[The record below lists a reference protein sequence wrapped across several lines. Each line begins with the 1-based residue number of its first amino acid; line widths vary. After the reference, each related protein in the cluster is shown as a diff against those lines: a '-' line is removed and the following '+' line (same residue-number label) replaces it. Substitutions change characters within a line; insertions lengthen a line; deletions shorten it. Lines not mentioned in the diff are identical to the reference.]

1 MLKSIVLAY
10 FTINIIASIV
20 NLTMEII
27 RPSPDFKNNRD
38 REIYRVMSAKDKFL
52 LYAMTFAVNC
62 VLWFPLKLIQLSQ
75 RKNS

>member
-52 LYAMTFAVNC
+52 
-62 VLWFPLKLIQLSQ
+62 S
-75 RKNS
+75 

>member
-52 LYAMTFAVNC
+52 LYAMTFVVNC